1 MAYTG
6 QMTDDSASETA
17 DFPAIALRLGRRIR
31 ALRLAR
37 GWSQEELAR
46 RATIHR
52 VYLGDVERGVRNPS
66 LRHLAAVAAALGV
79 RVHVLLLPD
88 DDVPDGTAP

>member
-6 QMTDDSASETA
+6 PMADDSTPESA

-31 ALRLAR
+31 VLRLAR
-37 GWSQEELAR
+37 GWSQEALAR

-52 VYLGDVERGVRNPS
+52 VYLGDVERGARNPS
-66 LRHLAAVAAALGV
+66 LRHLAAIAAALGV
-79 RVHVLLLPD
+79 PVHLLLLPD
-88 DDVPDGTAP
+88 DDVPGGTVP

>member
-1 MAYTG
+1 
-6 QMTDDSASETA
+6 MTDDSAPETA
-17 DFPAIALRLGRRIR
+17 GFSAIALRLGWRIR